1 MSPFHKI
8 VLIFAVS
15 TLSWQPDLI
24 CTLLKNVFRVENLRQ
39 DNMSLF
45 PLCHITFKNVVC
57 LFTDDLFASRHWQLR
72 PYLRSHR
79 LFSPSFTYL
88 CSQWP
93 TCVTSSSCPAFITWT
108 LLGFVLETARDFVLS
123 KIAWDQWLWYH
134 VVCTIN
140 NQWQFQIGDFS
151 FFTSLTCK
159 KFRSRKYED
168 YWLCMHHSSGKV
180 DAERP

>member
-39 DNMSLF
+39 DNMSLS

-57 LFTDDLFASRHWQLR
+57 IFTDDLFASRHWQLR
-72 PYLRSHR
+72 PYLQSHL

-93 TCVTSSSCPAFITWT
+93 TCVTSSSCPACITGT
-108 LLGFVLETARDFVLS
+108 LLGFVLESARDFVLS
-123 KIAWDQWLWYH
+123 KMTWDQWPWYH
-134 VVCTIN
+134 KVCTIN
-140 NQWQFQIGDFS
+140 NQWQFPFS
-151 FFTSLTCK
+151 
-159 KFRSRKYED
+159 
-168 YWLCMHHSSGKV
+168 H
-180 DAERP
+180 P